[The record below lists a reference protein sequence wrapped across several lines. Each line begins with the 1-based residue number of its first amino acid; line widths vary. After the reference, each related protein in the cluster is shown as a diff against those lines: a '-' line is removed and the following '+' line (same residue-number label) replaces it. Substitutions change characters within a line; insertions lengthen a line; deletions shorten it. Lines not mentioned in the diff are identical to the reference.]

1 MPLAKHPKTLL
12 TIVTEAVLER
22 TVVREARERG
32 AQHWLVTEV
41 LSAGSKDG
49 VREGGWTAERTVK
62 IQLICE
68 PAVADAIAEALLA
81 GYSEHYSLA
90 IWFDGVSVLR
100 PERY

>member
-1 MPLAKHPKTLL
+1 MSLAKHPKTLL

-22 TVVREARERG
+22 AVAREARERG
-32 AQHWLVTEV
+32 AHNWLVTEV
-41 LSAGSKDG
+41 LSAGSREG

-68 PAVADAIAEALLA
+68 PSVADAIAEALLT
-81 GYSEHYSLA
+81 GYSAHYSLA

-100 PERY
+100 PDQH

>member
-1 MPLAKHPKTLL
+1 MSLAKHPKTLL

-32 AQHWLVTEV
+32 AQNWLVTEV
-41 LSAGSKDG
+41 LSAGSREG

-68 PAVADAIAEALLA
+68 PAIADAIAEALLV
-81 GYSEHYSLA
+81 GYSAHYSLA